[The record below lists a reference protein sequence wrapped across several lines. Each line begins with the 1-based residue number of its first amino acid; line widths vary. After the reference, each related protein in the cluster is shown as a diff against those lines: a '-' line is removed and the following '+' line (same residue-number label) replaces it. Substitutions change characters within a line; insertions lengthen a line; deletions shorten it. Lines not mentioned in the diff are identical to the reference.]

1 MIGFPI
7 EHPSFEWVFLW
18 SVVHI
23 LFVVWLVF
31 LWTSFLWIGLSMISS
46 SYIWSWHIWFSY
58 DQPFLYLRS
67 YVCVPIFIHGI
78 NGLPI
83 SVHRIIG
90 FLMNGLPIIAFL
102 YLRSYDCVF
111 LYPCLPVERGGSLP
125 GVFGSPYHKMGSWHL
140 SKLEWNRKKIVVFW
154 FLVEKGQCCSHLHQI
169 TLFPPS

>member
-1 MIGFPI
+1 
-7 EHPSFEWVFLW
+7 
-18 SVVHI
+18 
-23 LFVVWLVF
+23 
-31 LWTSFLWIGLSMISS
+31 MISS

-111 LYPCLPVERGGSLP
+111 LYPCLPVERGGS
-125 GVFGSPYHKMGSWHL
+125 VSVAKKNWII
-140 SKLEWNRKKIVVFW
+140 LEK
-154 FLVEKGQCCSHLHQI
+154 
-169 TLFPPS
+169 

>member
-1 MIGFPI
+1 
-7 EHPSFEWVFLW
+7 
-18 SVVHI
+18 
-23 LFVVWLVF
+23 
-31 LWTSFLWIGLSMISS
+31 MISS

-111 LYPCLPVERGGSLP
+111 LYLCLPVERGGSAELCLITP
-125 GVFGSPYHKMGSWHL
+125 DKG
-140 SKLEWNRKKIVVFW
+140 KLASSCRE
-154 FLVEKGQCCSHLHQI
+154 LDLHHR
-169 TLFPPS
+169 

>member
-1 MIGFPI
+1 
-7 EHPSFEWVFLW
+7 
-18 SVVHI
+18 
-23 LFVVWLVF
+23 
-31 LWTSFLWIGLSMISS
+31 MISS

-111 LYPCLPVERGGSLP
+111 LYPCLPVERGGSKRRVGEGGHSGLKWGFRP
-125 GVFGSPYHKMGSWHL
+125 D
-140 SKLEWNRKKIVVFW
+140 N
-154 FLVEKGQCCSHLHQI
+154 
-169 TLFPPS
+169 

>member
-90 FLMNGLPIIAFL
+90 FLMNSLPIIAFL

-111 LYPCLPVERGGSLP
+111 LYPCLPVERGGSIEI
-125 GVFGSPYHKMGSWHL
+125 SL
-140 SKLEWNRKKIVVFW
+140 SLQCKIIQYK
-154 FLVEKGQCCSHLHQI
+154 FLWQYPMKCQGFF
-169 TLFPPS
+169 FPCVRFNNQLG

>member
-1 MIGFPI
+1 
-7 EHPSFEWVFLW
+7 
-18 SVVHI
+18 
-23 LFVVWLVF
+23 
-31 LWTSFLWIGLSMISS
+31 MISS

-90 FLMNGLPIIAFL
+90 FLMNSLPIIAFL

-111 LYPCLPVERGGSLP
+111 LYPCLPVERGGSPPNGKFLKAL
-125 GVFGSPYHKMGSWHL
+125 F
-140 SKLEWNRKKIVVFW
+140 RKFW
-154 FLVEKGQCCSHLHQI
+154 V
-169 TLFPPS
+169 LFSLLG

>member
-1 MIGFPI
+1 
-7 EHPSFEWVFLW
+7 
-18 SVVHI
+18 
-23 LFVVWLVF
+23 
-31 LWTSFLWIGLSMISS
+31 MISS

-90 FLMNGLPIIAFL
+90 FLMNSLPIIAFL

-111 LYPCLPVERGGSLP
+111 LYPCLPVERGGSYIAKQERL
-125 GVFGSPYHKMGSWHL
+125 YGSWL
-140 SKLEWNRKKIVVFW
+140 YSQTYMAI
-154 FLVEKGQCCSHLHQI
+154 
-169 TLFPPS
+169 

>member
-1 MIGFPI
+1 
-7 EHPSFEWVFLW
+7 
-18 SVVHI
+18 
-23 LFVVWLVF
+23 
-31 LWTSFLWIGLSMISS
+31 MISS

-90 FLMNGLPIIAFL
+90 FLMNSLPIIAFL

-111 LYPCLPVERGGSLP
+111 LYPCLPVERGGSAQSTPGYLP
-125 GVFGSPYHKMGSWHL
+125 RFGGLLDFKFRILNFKLFIQHHRILRIFYFKSIPPNNHACFCGFY
-140 SKLEWNRKKIVVFW
+140 SKWNRNHAGFSPALTKY
-154 FLVEKGQCCSHLHQI
+154 E
-169 TLFPPS
+169 

>member
-90 FLMNGLPIIAFL
+90 FLMNSLPIIAFL

-111 LYPCLPVERGGSLP
+111 LYPCLPVERGGSMVLIVWKNIDDEQFCCTCMP
-125 GVFGSPYHKMGSWHL
+125 TIFRSSAIIGSFTNLNPL
-140 SKLEWNRKKIVVFW
+140 SNSF
-154 FLVEKGQCCSHLHQI
+154 
-169 TLFPPS
+169 

>member
-1 MIGFPI
+1 
-7 EHPSFEWVFLW
+7 
-18 SVVHI
+18 
-23 LFVVWLVF
+23 
-31 LWTSFLWIGLSMISS
+31 MISS

-58 DQPFLYLRS
+58 EQPFLYLRS

-111 LYPCLPVERGGSLP
+111 LYPCLPVERGGSLW
-125 GVFGSPYHKMGSWHL
+125 KD
-140 SKLEWNRKKIVVFW
+140 LEVAHVLKVDPNWPNMFKVLALQKSQVLNFA
-154 FLVEKGQCCSHLHQI
+154 KH
-169 TLFPPS
+169 P

>member
-1 MIGFPI
+1 
-7 EHPSFEWVFLW
+7 
-18 SVVHI
+18 
-23 LFVVWLVF
+23 
-31 LWTSFLWIGLSMISS
+31 MISS

-111 LYPCLPVERGGSLP
+111 LYPCLPVERGGSPRLTS
-125 GVFGSPYHKMGSWHL
+125 VFHTFYFLGGGPV
-140 SKLEWNRKKIVVFW
+140 RKKHPVSLKNQNMTNRAIFFKAMHVMGVSFFNRRNLIV
-154 FLVEKGQCCSHLHQI
+154 
-169 TLFPPS
+169 TLGSNSSFC

>member
-90 FLMNGLPIIAFL
+90 FLMNSLPIIAFL

-111 LYPCLPVERGGSLP
+111 LYPCLPVERGGSVVS
-125 GVFGSPYHKMGSWHL
+125 GVKRGTDL
-140 SKLEWNRKKIVVFW
+140 TKLRSQNIKLIPACPLRI
-154 FLVEKGQCCSHLHQI
+154 I
-169 TLFPPS
+169 

>member
-1 MIGFPI
+1 
-7 EHPSFEWVFLW
+7 
-18 SVVHI
+18 
-23 LFVVWLVF
+23 
-31 LWTSFLWIGLSMISS
+31 MISS

-90 FLMNGLPIIAFL
+90 FLMNSLPIIAFL

-111 LYPCLPVERGGSLP
+111 LYPCLPVERGGSRTHTFIAMLNIYDSDILNI
-125 GVFGSPYHKMGSWHL
+125 GS
-140 SKLEWNRKKIVVFW
+140 V
-154 FLVEKGQCCSHLHQI
+154 
-169 TLFPPS
+169 

>member
-1 MIGFPI
+1 
-7 EHPSFEWVFLW
+7 
-18 SVVHI
+18 
-23 LFVVWLVF
+23 
-31 LWTSFLWIGLSMISS
+31 MISS

-111 LYPCLPVERGGSLP
+111 LYPCLPVERGGSVIIGAAVKNP
-125 GVFGSPYHKMGSWHL
+125 SYTPSDP
-140 SKLEWNRKKIVVFW
+140 I
-154 FLVEKGQCCSHLHQI
+154 FLTS
-169 TLFPPS
+169 FM